1 MKHIAISG
9 LILAASLAVTA
20 SSASPPTALATA
32 ATTAQTAD
40 TPCVDSEGASTGFFC
55 QPLSSKGKL
64 IRACGKKK
72 PQDLATCQGE
82 TALAFCQSR
91 AFASAAAYNLDA
103 QGNLAEVVCTRA
115 PVQPVQST
123 AAAPAT
129 PVPQAVAAAPVEEWQ
144 PMFNVNLLGYD
155 HREFG
160 LARRDDWK
168 SCKAACD
175 GDGQCQAWTVSQEAS
190 TCYLKWDG
198 NPELLSSNNCCI
210 TGIKGMASAGAVSAQ
225 KKIRTPEELKRLG
238 SRVQGAA
245 EDEIGRRAEDAVRRS
260 LGGILGDN

>member
-1 MKHIAISG
+1 MNRIRLSG
-9 LILAASLAVTA
+9 LALAASMVVTA
-20 SSASPPTALATA
+20 STATPIAPVTVVGAAATA
-32 ATTAQTAD
+32 QAVD

-55 QPLSSKGKL
+55 QPLSAKGKL
-64 IRACGKKK
+64 IRACSKKK
-72 PQDLATCQGE
+72 PQDLAACQGE
-82 TALAFCQSR
+82 SAQAFCQSR
-91 AFASAAAYNLDA
+91 AFARASAYNIDG
-103 QGNLAEVVCTRA
+103 QGNLAEIVCTRS
-115 PVQPVQST
+115 PVQGA

-129 PVPQAVAAAPVEEWQ
+129 PVRPATVAAAPAEEWQ

-175 GDGQCQAWTVSQEAS
+175 RDGRCQAWTVSQEAS

-210 TGIKGMASAGAVSAQ
+210 TGIKGMASAGTVSEQ
-225 KKIRTPEELKRLG
+225 KKVRTPEELKRLG
-238 SRVQGAA
+238 ARVQGAA
-245 EDEIGRRAEDAVRRS
+245 EDEVGRRAEDAIRRS
-260 LGGILGDN
+260 LGGVLGNN